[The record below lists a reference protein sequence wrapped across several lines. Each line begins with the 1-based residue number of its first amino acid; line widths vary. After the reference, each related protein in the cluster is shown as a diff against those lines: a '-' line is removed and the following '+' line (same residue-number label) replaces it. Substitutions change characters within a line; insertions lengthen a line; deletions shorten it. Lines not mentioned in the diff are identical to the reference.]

1 MEHYNMLIIEEESP
15 GLRVIQTNAYQYIIS
30 NNPGLIHENCGDF
43 YSKVHVDELAE
54 AIYRAL
60 DKDFMGSKLNKDLI
74 VVDALTFNPE
84 VVEMEKDYIIRELKG
99 VRIYSPKLHTSEAE
113 NVNLAYSFFGV
124 MALENLFSDGSGP
137 YGSLQLSLLNKYD
150 EFGTKLAINTI
161 KRVIAEEE
169 KRKTCPKTKK
179 EKSYKESRS

>member
-74 VVDALTFNPE
+74 VVDASEFNQE

-113 NVNLAYSFFGV
+113 NVNLAYSFLGV
-124 MALENLFSDGSGP
+124 MALENLFSDGPGP

-150 EFGTKLAINTI
+150 EFGTNLAINTI
-161 KRVIAEEE
+161 TKLLNQKKKNLQNQ
-169 KRKTCPKTKK
+169 KRKK
-179 EKSYKESRS
+179 